1 MKPIVL
7 LALESIITDHVS
19 EQDGRQDLLIA
30 VRKAAA
36 LEAQNAKLLEA
47 LRSVEYVTFPYNNA
61 IGMSRCPRCGN
72 GNMIKHDSDCL
83 IGNALL
89 TEAK

>member
-36 LEAQNAKLLEA
+36 LEAQNAKLREHLEFMT
-47 LRSVEYVTFPYNNA
+47 LVVENNQQR
-61 IGMSRCPRCGN
+61 IGYHPNSNVDRWTKSSR
-72 GNMIKHDSDCL
+72 
-83 IGNALL
+83 ALL